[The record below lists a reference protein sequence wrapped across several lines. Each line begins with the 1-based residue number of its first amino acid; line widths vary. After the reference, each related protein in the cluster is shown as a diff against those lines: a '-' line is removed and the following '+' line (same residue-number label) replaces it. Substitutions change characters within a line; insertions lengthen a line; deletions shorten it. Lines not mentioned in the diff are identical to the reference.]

1 MVSRFHG
8 LLKVVVL
15 ACTVSSLALEGCSHQ
30 AAQSMKAGLVRSG
43 FQTTES
49 IIDNSKTLQVVIW
62 SNHPEVE
69 QPLLEWLEQ
78 LQGPAGNNG
87 LVRRAF
93 MEQRSTL
100 LSVPHDLEILQL
112 ARQVGAD
119 EVIIAEIII
128 KPAHAVTWYP
138 HRRDGEA
145 GDLVYVAARAF
156 AVNTQAMRW
165 SGTAECTQAVMD
177 ADKLA
182 LPLARIAVALGMGR
196 SADEPLLQQDLRIC
210 SG

>member
-1 MVSRFHG
+1 MYRFCHSFQA
-8 LLKVVVL
+8 VVL
-15 ACTVSSLALEGCSHQ
+15 VCTVSSLALEGCSHQ
-30 AAQSMKAGLVRSG
+30 STQSTRSGLVRSG
-43 FQTTES
+43 FQTTGPAAE
-49 IIDNSKTLQVVIW
+49 IPQTRQVVIW

-69 QPLLEWLEQ
+69 QPLLEWLDQ
-78 LQGPAGNNG
+78 LQRPVRNND
-87 LVRRAF
+87 LVCRAF

-100 LSVPHDLEILQL
+100 PSVPQDLEILQL
-112 ARQVGAD
+112 ARQVGVD

-138 HRRDGEA
+138 NRRDGEA

-156 AVNTQAMRW
+156 AVDTQTMQW
-165 SGTAECTQAVMD
+165 SRMAECTQPLLE
-177 ADKLA
+177 ADKLG

-196 SADEPLLQQDLRIC
+196 SADQPLLQRDLRIC

>member
-1 MVSRFHG
+1 MISSSRV
-8 LLKVVVL
+8 LSNVVVL
-15 ACTVSSLALEGCSHQ
+15 VCTVNSLVFVGCSHQ
-30 AAQSMKAGLVRSG
+30 PAHPIRTGLVRSG
-43 FQTTES
+43 FQTTAATIEAS
-49 IIDNSKTLQVVIW
+49 QRSNTVIW

-69 QPLLEWLEQ
+69 QPLLEWLDQ
-78 LQGPAGNNG
+78 LQRPAGNND

-93 MEQRSTL
+93 MEQRSRL
-100 LSVPHDLEILQL
+100 PSVPQDLEILQL
-112 ARQVGAD
+112 ARQVGVD

-138 HRRDGEA
+138 NRRDGEA

-156 AVNTQAMRW
+156 AVDTQTMQW
-165 SGTAECTQAVMD
+165 SRMAECTQPLLE
-177 ADKLA
+177 ADKLG

-196 SADEPLLQQDLRIC
+196 SADQPLLQRDLRIC